1 MWAIPIPDGTWCIDL
16 SITQGEPN
24 FLSVLQA
31 VMGDMEIEKMTM
43 ADEIKVE
50 NQSLHVQ
57 VLDSRDAIPKAYIS
71 RELLKKKILD
81 AKAVIR
87 TG

>member
-1 MWAIPIPDGTWCIDL
+1 
-16 SITQGEPN
+16 
-24 FLSVLQA
+24 
-31 VMGDMEIEKMTM
+31 MTM

-71 RELLKKKILD
+71 HELLKKKILD

-87 TG
+87 TGENTPFANIILQSGVIF

>member
-1 MWAIPIPDGTWCIDL
+1 
-16 SITQGEPN
+16 
-24 FLSVLQA
+24 
-31 VMGDMEIEKMTM
+31 MTM